1 MIKYR
6 INLSFFGERVSPL
19 SIFVRRTLY
28 IIEKE
33 RSLYLHVRRRET
45 GETIISDSTN
55 VNYNSF
61 WFYKRERARRR

>member
-6 INLSFFGERVSPL
+6 INLSFFGERVSL
-19 SIFVRRTLY
+19 SISVRRTLY